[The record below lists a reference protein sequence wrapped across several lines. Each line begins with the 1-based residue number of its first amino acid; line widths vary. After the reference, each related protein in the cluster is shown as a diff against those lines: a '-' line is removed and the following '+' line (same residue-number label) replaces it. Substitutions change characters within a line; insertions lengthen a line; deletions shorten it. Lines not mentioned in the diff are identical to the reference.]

1 MSQLALPSNF
11 QNNERPRSPSGEA
24 QKRTSPRYQ
33 YPGYSRGDKRRS
45 KRLWRKGL
53 FTGTT
58 QVQASGTAWKIGIT
72 MKHLGERESS
82 RAGPCQRQLGNH
94 RGPKNNRAGNYREDR
109 GNTRSYNRTYV
120 HSKQVWRPRSP
131 SKEISKEHLGMTDK
145 DVQRDSPRRKA
156 DSQLIVSELPTMR
169 NHPTGHENEPI
180 NGVLIVHQNESS
192 EEHLRRLK
200 GKAIMTRQPSKH
212 TNLCNHTAV
221 QLAGELTGVMVEL
234 AGELTRVTVQLSGEW
249 LLCGIR
255 SFLHFRSF
263 FQ

>member
-1 MSQLALPSNF
+1 
-11 QNNERPRSPSGEA
+11 
-24 QKRTSPRYQ
+24 
-33 YPGYSRGDKRRS
+33 
-45 KRLWRKGL
+45 
-53 FTGTT
+53 
-58 QVQASGTAWKIGIT
+58 

-212 TNLCNHTAV
+212 TNLVSKGPHYPWV
-221 QLAGELTGVMVEL
+221 
-234 AGELTRVTVQLSGEW
+234 TR
-249 LLCGIR
+249 
-255 SFLHFRSF
+255 
-263 FQ
+263 